1 MSSNVGNVQVGIG
14 MILFCLVIA
23 VPVFVVAYRAGRT
36 RGRRGQWQPFA
47 QRAAAPAP
55 PPPAT
60 PSAGVSISVRAPIP
74 IVRTLMALSGS
85 LLLLI
90 GCFVPGSMFDRSVF
104 GVGSL
109 MGVIVYGACAV
120 VAALLAATGR
130 FRSLMLVGAICL
142 LSLLN
147 TYWEITRAATRIA
160 QDPRMK
166 DIPMKDF
173 LQPGAAW
180 YVLLAGA
187 IVLFLIGLVGP
198 PERSGAYVHPSQ
210 R

>member
-36 RGRRGQWQPFA
+36 RGRRGQWQ
-47 QRAAAPAP
+47 
-55 PPPAT
+55 
-60 PSAGVSISVRAPIP
+60 
-74 IVRTLMALSGS
+74 
-85 LLLLI
+85 
-90 GCFVPGSMFDRSVF
+90 
-104 GVGSL
+104 
-109 MGVIVYGACAV
+109 
-120 VAALLAATGR
+120 
-130 FRSLMLVGAICL
+130 
-142 LSLLN
+142 
-147 TYWEITRAATRIA
+147 
-160 QDPRMK
+160 DPRMK
-166 DIPMKDF
+166 DIPLKDF

-198 PERSGAYVHPSQ
+198 PARSGAYVHPSQ